1 MKRSKLLN
9 LCDVLLDKEFKIAGT
24 QFDRRRKLNE
34 KEIKTMQKL
43 YNQGKPIA
51 DICILFK
58 VTYPTVKYHCEQ
70 GNKEFVNMMRRLYGN
85 NSQCKCNFKNR
96 CQYKRLILSN
106 KLA

>member
-9 LCDVLLDKEFKIAGT
+9 MKDSVLDKEFKIAGT

-43 YNQGKPIA
+43 YNQGIPIT

-58 VTYPTVKYHCEQ
+58 VTYPTVKYHCEE
-70 GNKEFVNMMRRLYGN
+70 GFKELTNSMRSLYAQDGKLR
-85 NSQCKCNFKNR
+85 CDFKNR

-106 KLA
+106 KLD